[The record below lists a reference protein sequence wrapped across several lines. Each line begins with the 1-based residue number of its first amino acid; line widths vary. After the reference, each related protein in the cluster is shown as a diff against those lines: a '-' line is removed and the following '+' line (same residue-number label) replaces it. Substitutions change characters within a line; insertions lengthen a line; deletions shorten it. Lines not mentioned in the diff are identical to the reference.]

1 MEQINTK
8 TRQWGNSIGVV
19 IPNNILKKQGI
30 KKDQEVILTIT
41 TRKKT
46 TVGDMLK
53 MIKKHPLPK
62 TKDKRSTQEILDEID
77 RDLEPERF
85 S

>member
-46 TVGDMLK
+46 TVGDILK

-62 TKDKRSTQEILDEID
+62 IKDKRSTQEILDEID